1 MTLDI
6 LVIMVG
12 GKFGKMVKAV
22 AGAETNRESL
32 WRLKEPAA
40 AQGGGLERQRPDQS
54 PVREKKVLS

>member
-1 MTLDI
+1 
-6 LVIMVG
+6 MVG

-32 WRLKEPAA
+32 WRLKKPAA
-40 AQGGGLERQRPDQS
+40 AQGGGLERKRPDQS